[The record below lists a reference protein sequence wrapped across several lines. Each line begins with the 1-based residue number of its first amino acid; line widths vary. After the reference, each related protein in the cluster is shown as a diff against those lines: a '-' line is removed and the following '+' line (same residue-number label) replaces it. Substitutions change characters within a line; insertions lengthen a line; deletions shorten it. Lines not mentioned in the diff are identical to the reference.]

1 MKNDIT
7 DILFKYTTGEAT
19 LEETN
24 EALKEAEAGFHL
36 EPGKN
41 EITPEE
47 AAQTV
52 TGETPEEATGY
63 GLLDTGTGS
72 MEKVKIVN
80 GKLGDA
86 INQVNPDGTTNKL
99 ADLLRQL
106 EGQGVDVVLVVVGP
120 VDDGIIDAL
129 RAASVGVER
138 DEDVAPLRG
147 RSAFVDA
154 EVGVDARPRGDDL
167 EAPGLELGLELEMQ
181 RPNHR
186 AFVVGLHDGALVVFA
201 ADMPGVETNLLTSKP

>member
-52 TGETPEEATGY
+52 TGETPEEVTGY

-72 MEKVKIVN
+72 MESTYRKKVRMYRSLE
-80 GKLGDA
+80 KLSVEALPSEARISLSAVPATLRSDA
-86 INQVNPDGTTNKL
+86 
-99 ADLLRQL
+99 
-106 EGQGVDVVLVVVGP
+106 
-120 VDDGIIDAL
+120 
-129 RAASVGVER
+129 
-138 DEDVAPLRG
+138 
-147 RSAFVDA
+147 
-154 EVGVDARPRGDDL
+154 
-167 EAPGLELGLELEMQ
+167 GL
-181 RPNHR
+181 
-186 AFVVGLHDGALVVFA
+186 
-201 ADMPGVETNLLTSKP
+201 

>member
-24 EALKEAEAGFHL
+24 EALKEAEAGFRL

-52 TGETPEEATGY
+52 TGETPEEVTGY

-86 INQVNPDGTTNKL
+86 INQVYPDGTTNMLAFVIIGPKRYEVKGDTL
-99 ADLLRQL
+99 ADC
-106 EGQGVDVVLVVVGP
+106 
-120 VDDGIIDAL
+120 
-129 RAASVGVER
+129 
-138 DEDVAPLRG
+138 
-147 RSAFVDA
+147 
-154 EVGVDARPRGDDL
+154 
-167 EAPGLELGLELEMQ
+167 
-181 RPNHR
+181 
-186 AFVVGLHDGALVVFA
+186 
-201 ADMPGVETNLLTSKP
+201 

>member
-86 INQVNPDGTTNKL
+86 INRVYNFLNQSKTAEKWGVNVRFTIEKN
-99 ADLLRQL
+99 
-106 EGQGVDVVLVVVGP
+106 EGYEG
-120 VDDGIIDAL
+120 
-129 RAASVGVER
+129 
-138 DEDVAPLRG
+138 
-147 RSAFVDA
+147 
-154 EVGVDARPRGDDL
+154 EVSISGFG
-167 EAPGLELGLELEMQ
+167 
-181 RPNHR
+181 
-186 AFVVGLHDGALVVFA
+186 GAY
-201 ADMPGVETNLLTSKP
+201 E

>member
-24 EALKEAEAGFHL
+24 EALKEAEAGFRL

-52 TGETPEEATGY
+52 TGETPEEVTGY

-86 INQVNPDGTTNKL
+86 INQVNPDGTTKVLDLIPPPPFAL
-99 ADLLRQL
+99 APPPLPQKQPEKEAISLRRGKKPTRKQKIRL
-106 EGQGVDVVLVVVGP
+106 GQAGLSPESWLVVKQKQNGELVILHKHTDTIRVVP
-120 VDDGIIDAL
+120 
-129 RAASVGVER
+129 
-138 DEDVAPLRG
+138 PLG
-147 RSAFVDA
+147 
-154 EVGVDARPRGDDL
+154 
-167 EAPGLELGLELEMQ
+167 Q
-181 RPNHR
+181 
-186 AFVVGLHDGALVVFA
+186 
-201 ADMPGVETNLLTSKP
+201 

>member
-72 MEKVKIVN
+72 TQKSAKESYWR
-80 GKLGDA
+80 
-86 INQVNPDGTTNKL
+86 
-99 ADLLRQL
+99 LR
-106 EGQGVDVVLVVVGP
+106 
-120 VDDGIIDAL
+120 
-129 RAASVGVER
+129 RR
-138 DEDVAPLRG
+138 
-147 RSAFVDA
+147 
-154 EVGVDARPRGDDL
+154 
-167 EAPGLELGLELEMQ
+167 
-181 RPNHR
+181 
-186 AFVVGLHDGALVVFA
+186 
-201 ADMPGVETNLLTSKP
+201 TSTLKRKP

>member
-52 TGETPEEATGY
+52 TGETPEEAEGY

-72 MEKVKIVN
+72 MEKVHVTAGVLDSAVN
-80 GKLGDA
+80 EVL
-86 INQVNPDGTTNKL
+86 PDGGTNMTAYVL
-99 ADLLRQL
+99 IG
-106 EGQGVDVVLVVVGP
+106 GQRYEVKGA
-120 VDDGIIDAL
+120 AL
-129 RAASVGVER
+129 TAC
-138 DEDVAPLRG
+138 
-147 RSAFVDA
+147 
-154 EVGVDARPRGDDL
+154 
-167 EAPGLELGLELEMQ
+167 
-181 RPNHR
+181 
-186 AFVVGLHDGALVVFA
+186 
-201 ADMPGVETNLLTSKP
+201 

>member
-52 TGETPEEATGY
+52 TGETPEEVTGY

-86 INQVNPDGTTNKL
+86 INQVNPDGTTNQTL
-99 ADLLRQL
+99 ASL
-106 EGQGVDVVLVVVGP
+106 P
-120 VDDGIIDAL
+120 
-129 RAASVGVER
+129 
-138 DEDVAPLRG
+138 RG
-147 RSAFVDA
+147 
-154 EVGVDARPRGDDL
+154 ARPDFPGGRYEGHEPQHRREANQPGQRMPEGSRGPAWTCQVD
-167 EAPGLELGLELEMQ
+167 
-181 RPNHR
+181 
-186 AFVVGLHDGALVVFA
+186 
-201 ADMPGVETNLLTSKP
+201 